1 MAVTFHDYYQ
11 TLGVARDASED
22 EIKKAYRKLA
32 RQYHPDVNP
41 RNKSAEERFKE
52 ISEAYEALSD
62 PEKRERYNQLGAD
75 WKAGADFTPPP
86 DWRAGWEN
94 VQVDN
99 GASGAVFGSGDAR
112 GAGGFSDF
120 FKTLFGAARRA
131 RAGSE
136 VMRGQDIE
144 AEIELDLEDAHHG
157 ARRAIAVQSLFPC
170 PTCRGTGVRKNK
182 LCPACGGAGVVAR
195 PKTLEVNIPAGVRE
209 GSVIRLA
216 GQGEPGLGDAPAGD
230 LLLRVRLGV
239 HPVFKIV
246 GNGDV
251 YIDLPVAP
259 WETALGARVNLPTLD
274 GPVEMA
280 IPAGAQGGQRFR
292 LRGQG
297 INRGN
302 GARGDQYVRLKIVTP
317 PNLTERERVLFKWLA
332 SESRFDPRES
342 MKGRAN
348 GNGR

>member
-1 MAVTFHDYYQ
+1 MAITFHDYYQ

-41 RNKSAEERFKE
+41 RNKSAEEKFKE

-62 PEKRERYNQLGAD
+62 PEKRERYNQFDAN
-75 WKAGADFTPPP
+75 WKYNANFTPPP
-86 DWRAGWEN
+86 DWGDGWEN
-94 VQVDN
+94 D
-99 GASGAVFGSGDAR
+99 GGDSFGSEEAR
-112 GAGGFSDF
+112 RARGFSDF
-120 FKTLFGAARRA
+120 FKTLFGAGRRP
-131 RAGSE
+131 RADSAA
-136 VMRGQDIE
+136 MRGQDIE

-170 PTCRGTGVRKNK
+170 PACRGRGVRENR
-182 LCPACGGAGVVAR
+182 LCPACGGAGIVAR

-209 GSVIRLA
+209 GSVIRLV
-216 GQGEPGLGDAPAGD
+216 GQGEPGPGDAPAGD
-230 LLLRVRLGV
+230 LLLRVRLGA
-239 HPVFKIV
+239 HPVFKIMN
-246 GNGDV
+246 NGDV

-274 GPVEMA
+274 GPVVMA
-280 IPAGAQGGQRFR
+280 IPAGAQGGQRLR

-297 INRGN
+297 INRRN

-317 PNLTERERVLFKWLA
+317 PNLTQRERVLFERLA
-332 SESRFDPRES
+332 VESRFNPREL
-342 MKGRAN
+342 MNGRAGNN
-348 GNGR
+348 GSGR